1 MLEKTILST
10 PWTARRSNQSILK
23 EINPEYLLEGL
34 MLKLKLQYTGYLM
47 RRADALEKTLML
59 GKTEN
64 KRRGRQKTR
73 QHHRLNGREVTQ
85 IPGNGGGRRGLACGS
100 PLGGKESTR
109 HSNRTTLSPPTDGL
123 EFLFLPLIFHNIRV
137 FSNKSALFIRWPKYW
152 SFSLSISSSNKYSGL
167 ISFRTDCF
175 HLLAVQGTLKS
186 LFQHHN

>member
-1 MLEKTILST
+1 MVFPIVMYGCESWTIRKAEHQRTDASELWCWRRLLRV
-10 PWTARRSNQSILK
+10 PWTARGLNHSTLK

-64 KRRGRQKTR
+64 KRRERQKTR

-123 EFLFLPLIFHNIRV
+123 EFLFLLQNCNP
-137 FSNKSALFIRWPKYW
+137 
-152 SFSLSISSSNKYSGL
+152 SFK
-167 ISFRTDCF
+167 
-175 HLLAVQGTLKS
+175 
-186 LFQHHN
+186 